1 MTCGKIVFFPPL
13 PFSFLLQPK
22 MWRLN
27 TKSRFSKIK
36 PILGSI
42 ILSAAHVDFEGLR
55 GRGVWGVERGGGFR
69 RRREAQHIQ

>member
-1 MTCGKIVFFPPL
+1 MTCGKIGPPPHPL
-13 PFSFLLQPK
+13 FSLLLQPK

-27 TKSRFSKIK
+27 TKFRFSKIK

-55 GRGVWGVERGGGFR
+55 GRGRGGGVASEEGERLSIFN
-69 RRREAQHIQ
+69 QV